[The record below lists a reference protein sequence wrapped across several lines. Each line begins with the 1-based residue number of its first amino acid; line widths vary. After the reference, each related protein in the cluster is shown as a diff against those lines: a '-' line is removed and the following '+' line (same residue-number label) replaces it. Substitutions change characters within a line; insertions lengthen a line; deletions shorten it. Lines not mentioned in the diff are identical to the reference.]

1 MLGNKI
7 CTSRINLLTTV
18 KTMKKEFVGK
28 GSRKSRLVWI
38 THRPAAHTE
47 DLLQRGNKQLQ
58 RRTLMYINHIVLIVT
73 PSSSSESRR
82 FLRP

>member
-38 THRPAAHTE
+38 THRPAHTE